1 MEEHFDGIDAIEF
14 YNSRLSR
21 RKRRR
26 NRDSGKEG
34 FNKKENV
41 SSSPLSIPKTEERHE
56 KARRALIL
64 RCWERAV
71 HAASCDVACD
81 SSSVA
86 NPSNNDDFYFF
97 PTQSQCDVDSASHD
111 GSCDAIE
118 KEGMPDQLTTE
129 RMSKVENI
137 EDEALGRCSRLGIKL
152 PWSEKTND
160 TGRNHDYLTS
170 KIHQSEEE
178 DRKEEGKRGT
188 AGTDVPL
195 RSYKCNICSAS
206 DFASEKELQQHFIFG
221 DNGIKSC
228 YHDAVEERMYDLV
241 DDVLDREAMNV
252 IDGLLHV
259 LLSGVSNHMT
269 ETSYHFDIRDKRMS
283 RKKWKGKKFDWRDVL
298 KFLHSSGKLDC
309 SSSSDSAPSAEAGS
323 DNACVEKE
331 GGISDTVDLHPC
343 ILPIPLNERLLKSLS
358 MRLMNR
364 YVHRPLITI

>member
-1 MEEHFDGIDAIEF
+1 MENSEIVSGVLYHAEDHRIYHGRITGDKVVKTRHPGQTDTYWRNMGWPIEDNRGPRKRYSLNDGDKMVISDGFTDDNDDSNKKTQKGGKDRRRSRRGKQKDEKEDSVFQEEEENNERSKEEREQEGAQKEKKKRRKYTYDVPSELHPTVDNDWMEEHFDGIDAIEF

-97 PTQSQCDVDSASHD
+97 STQSQCDVDSASHDND

-195 RSYKCNICSAS
+195 
-206 DFASEKELQQHFIFG
+206 
-221 DNGIKSC
+221 
-228 YHDAVEERMYDLV
+228 
-241 DDVLDREAMNV
+241 
-252 IDGLLHV
+252 
-259 LLSGVSNHMT
+259 
-269 ETSYHFDIRDKRMS
+269 
-283 RKKWKGKKFDWRDVL
+283 
-298 KFLHSSGKLDC
+298 
-309 SSSSDSAPSAEAGS
+309 
-323 DNACVEKE
+323 
-331 GGISDTVDLHPC
+331 
-343 ILPIPLNERLLKSLS
+343 
-358 MRLMNR
+358 
-364 YVHRPLITI
+364 